1 MHFPDGRIV
10 DLHADDL
17 IELSQLGRG
26 TYGFVTLN
34 KHTQSEL
41 KFAIKHIKQQDD
53 PGVSFIVLCDC
64 SQKTFWSKLEILVKT
79 KTFGQKSKSWSKLK
93 SLFFYF
99 KFCFRKEKQ

>member
-53 PGVSFIVLCDC
+53 PGVSFIVSCDC
-64 SQKTFWSKLEILVKT
+64 SQKKFWSKLEILVKNRN
-79 KTFGQKSKSWSKLK
+79 FGQNSKFWSKK
-93 SLFFYF
+93 FVFNF